1 MKIFSSL
8 ALLSLIAL
16 GGALV
21 VTNPTKEDYAAYL
34 SQTMSAEAQASLCQP
49 KGFAEW
55 LGKIGEAL
63 SGACQGVIASGNSL
77 SAAEIQAAVAT
88 NTERQERYFFST
100 YETETPFGKYRAI
113 GVFDRFVPQGVSR
126 K

>member
-8 ALLSLIAL
+8 ALLSLVAL

-34 SQTMSAEAQASLCQP
+34 SQTMSTEAQASLCQP
-49 KGFAEW
+49 EGFAEW
-55 LGKIGEAL
+55 LGKVGEML
-63 SGACQGVIASGNSL
+63 SEACRGAIAGGNSL
-77 SAAEIQAAVAT
+77 SAAEIQQALAE

-100 YETETPFGKYRAI
+100 YETETPFGRYKAI
-113 GVFDRFVPQGVSR
+113 GVFNRFVPQGASR
-126 K
+126 E